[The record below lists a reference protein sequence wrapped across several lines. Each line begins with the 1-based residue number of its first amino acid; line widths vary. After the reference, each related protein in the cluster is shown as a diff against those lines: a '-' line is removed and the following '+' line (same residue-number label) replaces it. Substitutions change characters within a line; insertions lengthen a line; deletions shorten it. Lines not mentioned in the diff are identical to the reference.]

1 MPRPLILL
9 LACLALSGCSALAAL
24 DQAATP
30 LDVHEL
36 RAPAE
41 LPDARSTSPIH
52 LSVEMPSTGG
62 AIETDRILVRTS
74 PTQIAYLPDARWSA
88 PAPRMLQTAMVETFL
103 RTDAFAFVERR
114 PLGPAGDLALVTS
127 LLDFGA
133 TVAGEGATVEMTLVA
148 RLVRERNAAIAARRT
163 FRRAV
168 PVPDTSSDAILAGY
182 AAASDAVLA
191 DLAEWVIA
199 ASR

>member
-1 MPRPLILL
+1 MRRPLTLL
-9 LACLALSGCSALAAL
+9 FACLALSGCAALAAL

-41 LPDARSTSPIH
+41 LPQARATSPLH
-52 LSVEMPSTGG
+52 LSVEVPSTGG

-88 PAPRMLQTAMVETFL
+88 SAPQMLQTAMVETFL
-103 RTDAFAFVERR
+103 RADAFAFVERR
-114 PLGPAGDLALVTS
+114 PLGPAGDLALVTT

-133 TVAGEGATVEMTLVA
+133 EVAGEGAVVEMTLVA
-148 RLVRERNAAIAARRT
+148 RLVRERDASILSRRT
-163 FRRAV
+163 FRRTV
-168 PVPDTSSDAILAGY
+168 PVPDTSSAAILAGY
-182 AAASDAVLA
+182 AAASETLLGELA
-191 DLAEWVIA
+191 GWVIA

>member
-1 MPRPLILL
+1 MPRALTLL

-36 RAPAE
+36 RGPSQV
-41 LPDARSTSPIH
+41 PDARSTSPLH
-52 LSVEMPSTGG
+52 LSVELPSTGG

-103 RTDAFAFVERR
+103 RADAFAFVGQR
-114 PLGPAGDLALVTS
+114 PLGPSGDLALVTT

-133 TVAGEGATVEMTLVA
+133 EVAGEGARVEITLVA
-148 RLVRERNAAIAARRT
+148 RLVRERDATILSRRT
-163 FRRAV
+163 FRRTV
-168 PVPDTSSDAILAGY
+168 PVPDTSSAAILAGY
-182 AAASDAVLA
+182 AAAADAVLG
-191 DLAEWVIA
+191 DLAAWAIA
-199 ASR
+199 AAR